1 MIDKK
6 LQNAFLS
13 PKSIAIVGA
22 SSNPK
27 KTSARVQR
35 YLVNHG
41 YKGDVFPVNPN
52 REEIFG
58 LKSYPNLTEIK
69 KTIDHVFIAVDG
81 DKILPSIIEAVSL
94 NIKCATILS
103 GGFSE
108 AGEEG
113 VKAEK
118 KILEIAKKGKLRI
131 LGPNSIG
138 LINISD

>member
-1 MIDKK
+1 MINKK

-58 LKSYPNLTEIK
+58 LKSYPNLTKIK
-69 KTIDHVFIAVDG
+69 KTIN
-81 DKILPSIIEAVSL
+81 KIM
-94 NIKCATILS
+94 
-103 GGFSE
+103 
-108 AGEEG
+108 G
-113 VKAEK
+113 V
-118 KILEIAKKGKLRI
+118 
-131 LGPNSIG
+131 N
-138 LINISD
+138 